1 MNLIQKLNEELS
13 LSVIM
18 IVHDL
23 SLAAEYC
30 DYMIMMK
37 EGKVFNQGAPDVVLT
52 YDQIEEVYNTVV
64 VVKTNP
70 ISGKPV
76 VFPIS
81 ERKLKEFKKSKE

>member
-1 MNLIQKLNEELS
+1 
-13 LSVIM
+13 
-18 IVHDL
+18 
-23 SLAAEYC
+23 
-30 DYMIMMK
+30 MIMMK